1 MFLDNLVG
9 QKRWAV
15 LMRPFYALGNAWK
28 LSSMSILSP
37 SKPAMVGDMPGW
49 NVSHMSFSSCAAAFS
64 PHRLCSVAKLLTA
77 PCSGRGPNIREA
89 SWKYQWKY
97 FSVRFWGNLSFFI
110 LDFFHWIFWLI
121 AEAVM
126 VSHAWDDTFV
136 DLLLALFGDPKPC
149 GDMLRDA
156 PVFRTCQKLFWEVN
170 NFDFGDQ
177 LINPYV

>member
-1 MFLDNLVG
+1 MSSLDASLLCPWKCLEAEFHEHLKSKQTSNG
-9 QKRWAV
+9 WG
-15 LMRPFYALGNAWK
+15 YARLKHVTHVIFVMCCGLFASQAMLCGETSHSPLQWPGSEDTRGK
-28 LSSMSILSP
+28 L
-37 SKPAMVGDMPGW
+37 K
-49 NVSHMSFSSCAAAFS
+49 N
-64 PHRLCSVAKLLTA
+64 
-77 PCSGRGPNIREA
+77 
-89 SWKYQWKY
+89 QWKY
-97 FSVRFWGNLSFFI
+97 FSVRFWGSLSFFI
-110 LDFFHWIFWLI
+110 LDFFHLILWLI

-177 LINPYV
+177 PINPYV